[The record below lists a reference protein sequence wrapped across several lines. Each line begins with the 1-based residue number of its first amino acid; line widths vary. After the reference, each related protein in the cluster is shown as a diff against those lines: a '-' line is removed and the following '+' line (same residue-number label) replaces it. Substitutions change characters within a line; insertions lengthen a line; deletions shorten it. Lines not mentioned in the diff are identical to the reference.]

1 MKHLLASL
9 ALFIAIGTH
18 GTALGDDVTLT
29 LDVTKLP
36 GKCVQ
41 LSGKTNLPRGT
52 ELTLR
57 VEEKMEG
64 GFLGQSKGVVADE
77 GTFTSE
83 AFGPNNGLQDGRYIA
98 EVMMPPLVQPPS
110 VQAIIGENG
119 QNLTGAL
126 VKKAWR
132 SGVIVSRQAEF
143 VIGAEPDAAQ
153 KARKKE
159 TDSATAELKKKLC
172 IYLEQLLE
180 FKDDANFKQVGFAT
194 GGPYNEWMKSV
205 EALRDAQPTGLHPI
219 PLLLRAAPG
228 DLLMVGM
235 VYMHNGET
243 DYTRQM
249 VPELKDIIDYAD
261 YRRKGDRRKGDRS
274 N

>member
-1 MKHLLASL
+1 MKHLIVSL
-9 ALFIAIGTH
+9 VILIAIGTH
-18 GTALGDDVTLT
+18 GTALGGDVTLT

-36 GKCVQ
+36 GNRVQ

-52 ELTLR
+52 ELMLS
-57 VEEKMEG
+57 VEERMGG
-64 GFLGQSKGVVADE
+64 GFLGQSKSVVADG

-83 AFGPNNGLQDGRYIA
+83 AFGPNDGLQDGRYGA
-98 EVMMPPLVQPPS
+98 EVMMPIPAMQPPS

-126 VKKAWR
+126 VEKGIL
-132 SGVIVSRQAEF
+132 GVTVSRQAEF

-159 TDSATAELKKKLC
+159 ADRATAELKKQLC

-180 FKDDANFKQVGFAT
+180 FKDDANFKHFGFGL
-194 GGPYNEWMKSV
+194 GGPYNKWLKSV
-205 EALRDAQPTGLHPI
+205 EALRDAQPTGSDPI
-219 PLLLRAAPG
+219 SILLRAAPG
-228 DLLMVGM
+228 DLRMVGM
-235 VYMHNGET
+235 EYMRKGET

-249 VPELKDIIDYAD
+249 VPELKDTIDYAD
-261 YRRKGDRRKGDRS
+261 YLADKKSGATAKP
-274 N
+274 